1 MRFEPFSRAHVP
13 LLDVLLGD
21 PDTLRWTRIPE
32 PPPPDFGEDWAGRY
46 EAGRR
51 EGTQEGFAVLDAS
64 DSGDEASGR
73 GSGAFL
79 GLALVPSID
88 RETGEAELGYMVA
101 PAARGRGVG
110 TAILRELTA
119 WALREGVR
127 RCELIISAGNTAS
140 ERVAERAGYVREG
153 HLRSIHLK
161 QGKREDVTVWS
172 RLPSDPDP

>member
-1 MRFEPFSRAHVP
+1 VRFEPFSRAHAPV
-13 LLDVLLGD
+13 LDVLLGD

-32 PPPPDFGEDWAGRY
+32 PPAADFGEDWAGRY
-46 EAGRR
+46 EAGRL
-51 EGTQEGFAVLDAS
+51 EGTKEGFAVLDE
-64 DSGDEASGR
+64 DGT
-73 GSGAFL
+73 FL

-88 RETGEAELGYMVA
+88 RESGEAELGYMVA
-101 PAARGRGVG
+101 PSARGRGVG

-119 WALREGVR
+119 WALREGVQ

-153 HLRSIHLK
+153 RLRSIHLK

>member
-1 MRFEPFSRAHVP
+1 VRLDPVTREHAS
-13 LLDVLLGD
+13 LLDVLIGD

-32 PPPPDFGEDWAGRY
+32 PPPPDFAEDWTRRY
-46 EAGRR
+46 EAGRL
-51 EGTQEGFAVLDAS
+51 EGTKEGFAVLDE
-64 DSGDEASGR
+64 GGE
-73 GSGAFL
+73 FL

-119 WALREGVR
+119 WALREGVQ

-153 HLRSIHLK
+153 RLRSIHLK

>member
-1 MRFEPFSRAHVP
+1 VRFEPFTRAHIP

-32 PPPPDFGEDWAGRY
+32 PPPAGFGEDWAGRY

-51 EGTQEGFAVLDAS
+51 AGTQEGFAVLGED
-64 DSGDEASGR
+64 DE
-73 GSGAFL
+73 FL
-79 GLALVPSID
+79 GLALVPTID

-101 PAARGRGVG
+101 PSARGRGVG

-119 WALREGVR
+119 WALREGVQ

-140 ERVAERAGYVREG
+140 ERVAARAGYVREG